1 MPEQHRVRVFD
12 ARKRC
17 PILPIV
23 EGEGTAWAVVW
34 PGTGARSRSLHRISL
49 SRHARTVELSHP
61 MEAVYYV
68 IEGTALAV
76 DPKDNSRQELV
87 EGSMVHI
94 GSGTSYVFMEAVY
107 YVIEGTA
114 VAVDPKDNSRQELV
128 EGSMVHIGSGT
139 SYESFHRRRRRGR
152 DRGRALMTPPDPEM
166 YKHLEGQ

>member
-34 PGTGARSRSLHRISL
+34 PGTGAKSRSLHRISL
-49 SRHARTVELSHP
+49 SRRARTVELSHP
-61 MEAVYYV
+61 
-68 IEGTALAV
+68 
-76 DPKDNSRQELV
+76 
-87 EGSMVHI
+87 
-94 GSGTSYVFMEAVY
+94 MEAVY

-139 SYESFHRRRRRGR
+139 SYVFIAGDGGVEIVG
-152 DRGRALMTPPDPEM
+152 GPCPPDPEM